1 MFQKPQS
8 VPDRRP
14 SFAER
19 CILPL
24 FSTRHC
30 LAIAALVSALL
41 FALPLLRL
49 AVAEEAQPTIMYVTG
64 VKSYP
69 LVIGRAECTSNLWG
83 YLCERYGVNP
93 SDAVQLVLTEPSRLA
108 EVYMKGVKHA

>member
-8 VPDRRP
+8 VPKRRP

-64 VKSYP
+64 VKSW
-69 LVIGRAECTSNLWG
+69 LNGRAKPDTD
-83 YLCERYGVNP
+83 
-93 SDAVQLVLTEPSRLA
+93 SDVEARFSMRR
-108 EVYMKGVKHA
+108 